1 MSGNNA
7 WFEQNCDPDDVVES
21 AEPVA
26 SGGGPVG
33 APGGGAAP
41 NTVNAVIEDLIGQC
55 YGQLTPRKP
64 NFKDDDDDDDDDTF
78 EIDWSFILPE
88 LTGHGWPPP
97 TIDKIRLTIPTTDN
111 PGTPNICYGENG
123 EEISCE
129 HEKNPD
135 LEDCIKEHLKCVF
148 KPYVG
153 GAWKP
158 PGTRSN
164 DITGRKSAPRGV
176 PGTRGTLP
184 VIALEEG

>member
-64 NFKDDDDDDDDDTF
+64 N
-78 EIDWSFILPE
+78 L
-88 LTGHGWPPP
+88 
-97 TIDKIRLTIPTTDN
+97 
-111 PGTPNICYGENG
+111 
-123 EEISCE
+123 
-129 HEKNPD
+129 
-135 LEDCIKEHLKCVF
+135 
-148 KPYVG
+148 
-153 GAWKP
+153 
-158 PGTRSN
+158 
-164 DITGRKSAPRGV
+164 
-176 PGTRGTLP
+176 
-184 VIALEEG
+184 